1 MSAFKKLNKSDV
13 TVVPYAANKHW
24 NFTRSTS
31 PTFST
36 IYTGKNVTGSFSPV
50 NDPVSNNQ
58 YQRLIYNGI
67 NQLFYQTYTSSL
79 NTSSLASSIYYESA
93 SQQRPTSSYFVYNDN
108 KNLIKN
114 FPTGANQTIS
124 ILGINRDVYGNKIM
138 PNTFTVASAS
148 LTLNVYDDGYGN
160 VYDSTTHIGNIFY
173 AQGLVVIT
181 NQSYQQLFINTFT
194 VNFDNEYIIQEN
206 EVRCLINESDFN
218 LSYNPTLH
226 ISGSQYIVSSSDGYT
241 LTGSIDST
249 VRNFATGSDFTPY
262 ATQIGL
268 YNDDNDLLAVAK
280 FAKPLLISPNTDMTF
295 VVKYDI

>member
-218 LSYNPTLH
+218 LSYNPTLVSGSY
-226 ISGSQYIVSSSDGYT
+226 ISGS
-241 LTGSIDST
+241 L
-249 VRNFATGSDFTPY
+249 RNFATGSDFTPY

>member
-50 NDPVSNNQ
+50 DDPISNNQ

-93 SQQRPTSSYFVYNDN
+93 SQQRPTSSYFIYNDN

-160 VYDSTTHIGNIFY
+160 LYDSTTHIGNIFY

-194 VNFDNEYIIQEN
+194 VDFDNEHIIQEN
-206 EVRCLINESDFN
+206 EVRCLVNESDFN
-218 LSYNPTLH
+218 LSYNPTLV
-226 ISGSQYIVSSSDGYT
+226 SGSYLS
-241 LTGSIDST
+241 GSLRD
-249 VRNFATGSDFTPY
+249 FATASYFNPY

-268 YNDDNDLLAVAK
+268 YNDNNELLAVAK